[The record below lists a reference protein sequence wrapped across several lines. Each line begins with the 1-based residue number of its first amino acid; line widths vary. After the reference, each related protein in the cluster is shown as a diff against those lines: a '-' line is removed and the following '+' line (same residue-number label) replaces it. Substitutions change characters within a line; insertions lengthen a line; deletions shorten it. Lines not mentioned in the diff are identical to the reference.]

1 MSQWG
6 RNGILG
12 DDWGP
17 MGEEKEGR
25 DLGVPHST
33 WQPLFGSGA
42 GCACADLMPWGSRS
56 LLVSLEGWFILV
68 SLSPPHPPSLNQTS
82 SCSSKSASSCLLAG
96 NGAVSEHGNMVQL
109 SPVLGGCSSI
119 PARNSA
125 ASCGRDR
132 VGTAGCASVTG
143 SADLCPALGFLT
155 VCRASSFSC
164 CVSTCPLS
172 TPNPHL
178 FFFFVPRPP
187 LIALKLDQQV

>member
-96 NGAVSEHGNMVQL
+96 NGAVSEHGPAVSSAGWMQFHPCPKFGRFL
-109 SPVLGGCSSI
+109 WPRQGGDRWLCQRNRFGRSLPCS
-119 PARNSA
+119 
-125 ASCGRDR
+125 
-132 VGTAGCASVTG
+132 
-143 SADLCPALGFLT
+143 GF
-155 VCRASSFSC
+155 FD
-164 CVSTCPLS
+164 CV
-172 TPNPHL
+172 
-178 FFFFVPRPP
+178 
-187 LIALKLDQQV
+187 